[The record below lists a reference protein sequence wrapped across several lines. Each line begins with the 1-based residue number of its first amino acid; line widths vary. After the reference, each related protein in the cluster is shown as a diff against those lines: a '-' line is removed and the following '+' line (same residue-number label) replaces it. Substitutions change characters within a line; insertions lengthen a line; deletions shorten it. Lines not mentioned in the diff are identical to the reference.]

1 MKHGSDRGPTIS
13 MKPRLLAAFTA
24 VAMMFATAVP
34 SLLPKTAVAVDTYT
48 DVGGTCKPSTG
59 SIGDISANG
68 TEDKGVAT
76 WVGRDMYIGD
86 KPVDQDSPVELG
98 GMTGTKPTGSYAV
111 EAEGLTLVKGKLAI
125 NQVKNSWEYGGDSP
139 GFRFGAVGFGGNF
152 RPKSGNTALAVAG
165 GEESLITEMKSGPTT
180 QSKDTTVGGWTH
192 GGWVGGAIEGADH
205 HRTDPWFTASLAG
218 APTWLV
224 S

>member
-1 MKHGSDRGPTIS
+1 MRMKHGSDRGPTIS
-13 MKPRLLAAFTA
+13 VKPRLLAAFAA

-34 SLLPKTAVAVDTYT
+34 ALLPRTAVAVEYE
-48 DVGGTCKPSTG
+48 DVGGACKPSTG
-59 SIGDISANG
+59 SIGDLSAAG

-86 KPVDQDSPVELG
+86 KPAEQDSPVELG

-125 NQVKNSWEYGGDSP
+125 NQVKNSWEYSEQSP

-152 RPKSGNTALAVAG
+152 RPASGNTSLAVAG
-165 GEESLITEMKSGPTT
+165 QKSWHIG
-180 QSKDTTVGGWTH
+180 QKVI
-192 GGWVGGAIEGADH
+192 A
-205 HRTDPWFTASLAG
+205 LAF
-218 APTWLV
+218 
-224 S
+224 